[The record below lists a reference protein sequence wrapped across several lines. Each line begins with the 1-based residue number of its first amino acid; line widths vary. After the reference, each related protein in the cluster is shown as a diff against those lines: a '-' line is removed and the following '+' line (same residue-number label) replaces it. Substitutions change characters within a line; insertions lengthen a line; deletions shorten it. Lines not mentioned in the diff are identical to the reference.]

1 MKKKRILLIVTG
13 GVASYKALELLRL
26 LVKDNFDLECVL
38 TDNTKKFI
46 NILMFESLLGKKVF
60 TELFSLNETSEMNHI
75 QLANNFD
82 LILVVPATAN
92 FIGKIS
98 NGLAD
103 DLAST
108 ILMATKTP
116 TFFAP
121 GMNVNMWEN
130 PVVKKN
136 LQKLKDIGYRIIN
149 PLHGKLACGQIGVGK
164 LVEINEIHKIVRKFF
179 YSNNLLKGKKAIVTS
194 GPSIEKLDPVRYLS
208 NFSSGLQ
215 GYKIAEQLSRYG
227 AETTLI
233 SGPTSIEKPDNVK
246 IRNVDTGIDFL
257 EASVDELPA
266 DIFVSVAAICDFKMK
281 KISKHK
287 IKKNKNLE
295 KKFVFEKN
303 VDVLKEISSNNMR
316 PSLVIGFS
324 AETEE
329 LVTNTQRKLKEKR
342 CDWFFGNLVSNNQAF
357 NTDRNKVC
365 YVNESN
371 IINWPMMKKEKVAE
385 KIVKEISLF
394 FNKN

>member
-46 NILMFESLLGKKVF
+46 HTLMFESLLGKKVF

-266 DIFVSVAAICDFKMK
+266 DIFISVAAICDYKMK
-281 KISKHK
+281 KISEHK
-287 IKKNKNLE
+287 IKKNRNLE

>member
-26 LVKDNFDLECVL
+26 LVNDNFDLECVL

-108 ILMATKTP
+108 ILMASKTP

-130 PVVKKN
+130 PIVKKN
-136 LQKLKDIGYRIIN
+136 LHKLKDIGYRIIN

-164 LVEINEIHKIVRKFF
+164 LVEINEIHKIVRNFF
-179 YSNNLLKGKKAIVTS
+179 NSNKLLKGKKAIVTS

-266 DIFVSVAAICDFKMK
+266 DIFISVAAICDFKMK

-303 VDVLKEISSNNMR
+303 VDVLKEISANNMR

-365 YVNESN
+365 YINESN

>member
-26 LVKDNFDLECVL
+26 LVNDNFDLECVL

-46 NILMFESLLGKKVF
+46 NTLMFESLLGKKVF

-266 DIFVSVAAICDFKMK
+266 DIFISVAAICDFKMK

>member
-1 MKKKRILLIVTG
+1 
-13 GVASYKALELLRL
+13 
-26 LVKDNFDLECVL
+26 
-38 TDNTKKFI
+38 
-46 NILMFESLLGKKVF
+46 
-60 TELFSLNETSEMNHI
+60 MNHI

-130 PVVKKN
+130 PIVKKN
-136 LQKLKDIGYRIIN
+136 LHKLKDIGYRIIN

-164 LVEINEIHKIVRKFF
+164 LVEINEIHKIVRNFF

-266 DIFVSVAAICDFKMK
+266 DIFISVAAICDFKMK

>member
-46 NILMFESLLGKKVF
+46 HTLMFESLLGKKVF

-266 DIFVSVAAICDFKMK
+266 DIFISVAAICDFKMK

>member
-26 LVKDNFDLECVL
+26 LVKDSFDLECVL

-46 NILMFESLLGKKVF
+46 HTLMFESLLGKKVF

-266 DIFVSVAAICDFKMK
+266 DIFISVAAICDFKMK

>member
-108 ILMATKTP
+108 ILMASKTP

-130 PVVKKN
+130 PIVKKN
-136 LQKLKDIGYRIIN
+136 LHKLKDIGYRIIN

-164 LVEINEIHKIVRKFF
+164 LVEINEIHKIVRNFF
-179 YSNNLLKGKKAIVTS
+179 NSNKLLKGKKAIVTS

-227 AETTLI
+227 AETILI

-266 DIFVSVAAICDFKMK
+266 DIFISVAAICDFKMK

-303 VDVLKEISSNNMR
+303 VDVLKEISANNMR

>member
-108 ILMATKTP
+108 ILMASKTP

-130 PVVKKN
+130 PIVKKN
-136 LQKLKDIGYRIIN
+136 LHKLKDIGYKIIN

-164 LVEINEIHKIVRKFF
+164 LVEINEIHKIVRNFF
-179 YSNNLLKGKKAIVTS
+179 YSNNLLKGKKAIGTS

-266 DIFVSVAAICDFKMK
+266 DIFISVAAICDFKMK

-303 VDVLKEISSNNMR
+303 VDVLKEISANNMR

-329 LVTNTQRKLKEKR
+329 LVTNTQKKLKEKR

-357 NTDRNKVC
+357 NTIKNKVC
-365 YVNESN
+365 FVNESN

>member
-227 AETTLI
+227 AETILI

-266 DIFVSVAAICDFKMK
+266 DIFISVAAICDFKMK

>member
-26 LVKDNFDLECVL
+26 LAKDNFDLECVL

-75 QLANNFD
+75 QLANSFD

-130 PVVKKN
+130 RIVKKN
-136 LQKLKDIGYRIIN
+136 LQKLKDIGYKIIN
-149 PLHGKLACGQIGVGK
+149 PSHGKLACGQIGVGK
-164 LVEINEIHKIVRKFF
+164 LVEIQEIHKIVRNFF
-179 YSNNLLKGKKAIVTS
+179 NSNNLLKGKKAIVTS
-194 GPSIEKLDPVRYLS
+194 GPSIEKLDPVRFLS

-257 EASVDELPA
+257 EASIDELPA
-266 DIFVSVAAICDFKMK
+266 DIFISVAAICDYKMK
-281 KISKHK
+281 KVSEHK
-287 IKKNKNLE
+287 IKKNKHLE

-316 PSLVIGFS
+316 PELVIGFS
-324 AETEE
+324 AETEK
-329 LVTNTQRKLKEKR
+329 LVANTQKKLKEKR
-342 CDWFFGNLVSNNQAF
+342 CDWIFGNLVSNNKTF
-357 NTDRNKVC
+357 NSNSNKVC
-365 YVNESN
+365 FINNSD

-394 FNKN
+394 FNKS

>member
-26 LVKDNFDLECVL
+26 LVNDNFDLECVL

-130 PVVKKN
+130 PIVKKN
-136 LQKLKDIGYRIIN
+136 LHKLKDIGYRIIN

-164 LVEINEIHKIVRKFF
+164 LVEINEIHKIVRNFF

-266 DIFVSVAAICDFKMK
+266 DIFISVAAICDFKMK

-303 VDVLKEISSNNMR
+303 VDVLKEISANNMR

>member
-60 TELFSLNETSEMNHI
+60 TKLFSLNETSEMNHI

-266 DIFVSVAAICDFKMK
+266 DIFISVAAICDYKMK
-281 KISKHK
+281 KISEHK
-287 IKKNKNLE
+287 IKKNRNLE

>member
-1 MKKKRILLIVTG
+1 MKKKKILLIVTG

-26 LVKDNFDLECVL
+26 LVKDNFDVECVL
-38 TDNTKKFI
+38 TNNTKKFI

-60 TELFSLNETSEMNHI
+60 TELFSLNDTSEMNHI
-75 QLANNFD
+75 QLANSFD

-108 ILMATKTP
+108 ILIASKTQ
-116 TFFAP
+116 TFIAP

-130 PVVKKN
+130 QVVKEN
-136 LQKLKDIGYRIIN
+136 LQKLKNIGYKIIN
-149 PLHGKLACGQIGVGK
+149 PSHGKLACGQIGVGK
-164 LVEINEIHKIVRKFF
+164 LVEIKEIHKIVKNFF
-179 YSNNLLKGKKAIVTS
+179 NSNNLLKGKKAIVTS
-194 GPSIEKLDPVRYLS
+194 GPSIEKIDPVRFLS

-215 GYKIAEQLSRYG
+215 GYKIAEHLSRYG
-227 AETTLI
+227 ADTTLI

-246 IRNVDTGIDFL
+246 IRKVDTGIDFL
-257 EASVDELPA
+257 EASIDELPA
-266 DIFVSVAAICDFKMK
+266 DIFISVAAICDYKMK
-281 KISKHK
+281 KVSEHK
-287 IKKNKNLE
+287 IKKNRNSE

-303 VDVLKEISSNNMR
+303 VDVLKEISSNNKR
-316 PSLVIGFS
+316 PELVIGFS

-329 LVTNTQRKLKEKR
+329 LVLNTQKKLKEKR
-342 CDWFFGNLVSNNQAF
+342 CDWIFGNLVSNNKAF
-357 NTDRNKVC
+357 NSDKNKVC
-365 YVNESN
+365 FVNESH

-394 FNKN
+394 FKKN

>member
-26 LVKDNFDLECVL
+26 LVNDNFDLECVL

-266 DIFVSVAAICDFKMK
+266 DIFISVAAICDFKMK

>member
-1 MKKKRILLIVTG
+1 
-13 GVASYKALELLRL
+13 
-26 LVKDNFDLECVL
+26 
-38 TDNTKKFI
+38 
-46 NILMFESLLGKKVF
+46 
-60 TELFSLNETSEMNHI
+60 
-75 QLANNFD
+75 
-82 LILVVPATAN
+82 
-92 FIGKIS
+92 
-98 NGLAD
+98 
-103 DLAST
+103 
-108 ILMATKTP
+108 
-116 TFFAP
+116 
-121 GMNVNMWEN
+121 
-130 PVVKKN
+130 
-136 LQKLKDIGYRIIN
+136 
-149 PLHGKLACGQIGVGK
+149 
-164 LVEINEIHKIVRKFF
+164 
-179 YSNNLLKGKKAIVTS
+179 
-194 GPSIEKLDPVRYLS
+194 
-208 NFSSGLQ
+208 
-215 GYKIAEQLSRYG
+215 
-227 AETTLI
+227 
-233 SGPTSIEKPDNVK
+233 
-246 IRNVDTGIDFL
+246 
-257 EASVDELPA
+257 
-266 DIFVSVAAICDFKMK
+266 MK

>member
-26 LVKDNFDLECVL
+26 LVKDSFDLECVL

-60 TELFSLNETSEMNHI
+60 TKLFSLNETSEMNHI

-227 AETTLI
+227 AKTTLI

-266 DIFVSVAAICDFKMK
+266 DIFISVAAICDFKMK

>member
-1 MKKKRILLIVTG
+1 MERNNYEKKKRILLIVTG

-130 PVVKKN
+130 PIVKKN
-136 LQKLKDIGYRIIN
+136 LHKLKDIGYRIIN

-164 LVEINEIHKIVRKFF
+164 LVEINEIHKIVRNFF
-179 YSNNLLKGKKAIVTS
+179 IVT
-194 GPSIEKLDPVRYLS
+194 
-208 NFSSGLQ
+208 
-215 GYKIAEQLSRYG
+215 
-227 AETTLI
+227 
-233 SGPTSIEKPDNVK
+233 TS
-246 IRNVDTGIDFL
+246 
-257 EASVDELPA
+257 
-266 DIFVSVAAICDFKMK
+266 
-281 KISKHK
+281 
-287 IKKNKNLE
+287 
-295 KKFVFEKN
+295 
-303 VDVLKEISSNNMR
+303 
-316 PSLVIGFS
+316 
-324 AETEE
+324 
-329 LVTNTQRKLKEKR
+329 LKEKKQLLPVVHR
-342 CDWFFGNLVSNNQAF
+342 LRNLIQL
-357 NTDRNKVC
+357 D
-365 YVNESN
+365 
-371 IINWPMMKKEKVAE
+371 I
-385 KIVKEISLF
+385 
-394 FNKN
+394 

>member
-26 LVKDNFDLECVL
+26 LVNDNFDLECVL

-46 NILMFESLLGKKVF
+46 HTLMFESLLGKKVF

-130 PVVKKN
+130 PIVKKN
-136 LQKLKDIGYRIIN
+136 LHKLKDIGYRIIN

-164 LVEINEIHKIVRKFF
+164 LVEINEIHKIVRNFF
-179 YSNNLLKGKKAIVTS
+179 NSNKLLKGKKAIVTS

-227 AETTLI
+227 AETILI

-266 DIFVSVAAICDFKMK
+266 DIFISVAAICDFKMK
-281 KISKHK
+281 NVSKHK
-287 IKKNKNLE
+287 IKKNKSLE
-295 KKFVFEKN
+295 KKFVFEK
-303 VDVLKEISSNNMR
+303 SANNMR
-316 PSLVIGFS
+316 PSLVIGYS

-365 YVNESN
+365 YINESN

>member
-266 DIFVSVAAICDFKMK
+266 DIFISVAAICDFKMK